1 MINVEDNDSVTSTFH
16 SEIPLEV
23 TEREQRNVTCLY
35 GQDKDKQILQVI
47 NIHTRR
53 KKVDKKDVMPTWAS
67 TQSLLLS
74 NKEQVGEKCV
84 NTAAIAPLFRTSP
97 TDLATLYTVL
107 SLTQQI
113 SASIVGPDK
122 RTLITLDLHLYNRAI
137 QIQESVGNKNW
148 ILMAGGLHICFAI
161 EHALGKTIEGSDI
174 DTCAIECGTYSS
186 AALRGIY
193 AGKAFKR
200 AVEYHIVNALAI
212 MMQFEVVG
220 DEILSDDLRLQCQDL
235 KKALHERDPKIVKMF
250 EDVQILYTEKILD
263 KVQCQGKGDLAQYF
277 DQYLEQLENLLQI
290 ISSCRQED
298 WEGYLSALEDGI
310 KYFFAHNLNY
320 ARLMPL
326 HIAQMNALKK
336 DDPDTWETLKS
347 GDVVVNK
354 SGIPFS
360 SLFTDQALEQEIKNL
375 KSTAGLLESAK
386 MRCIRS
392 IYAHYTPSHQNYQ
405 RLPTKLSW
413 YSEFIQHK
421 RTLSTLR

>member
-1 MINVEDNDSVTSTFH
+1 M
-16 SEIPLEV
+16 
-23 TEREQRNVTCLY
+23 
-35 GQDKDKQILQVI
+35 I

-53 KKVDKKDVMPTWAS
+53 KKVDKNDVMPTWAS

-122 RTLITLDLHLYNRAI
+122 RTLITLDLDLYNRAI

-148 ILMAGGLHICFAI
+148 MLMAGGLHIRFAI
-161 EHALGKTIEGSDI
+161 EHALGKTIEGSGI
-174 DTCAIECGTYSS
+174 DTCAIEYGTYSS

-212 MMQFEVVG
+212 MMMKFEVVG

-263 KVQCQGKGDLAQYF
+263 KVQCQGRGDLAQYF
-277 DQYLEQLENLLQI
+277 HQYLDKLENFLQI

-298 WEGYLSALEDGI
+298 WEGCLAALEDGI
-310 KYFFAHNLNY
+310 KYFFAHNLLNY
-320 ARLMPL
+320 ARLMQL
-326 HIAQMNALKK
+326 HIAQ
-336 DDPDTWETLKS
+336 
-347 GDVVVNK
+347 
-354 SGIPFS
+354 
-360 SLFTDQALEQEIKNL
+360 
-375 KSTAGLLESAK
+375 
-386 MRCIRS
+386 
-392 IYAHYTPSHQNYQ
+392 
-405 RLPTKLSW
+405 
-413 YSEFIQHK
+413 
-421 RTLSTLR
+421 

>member
-1 MINVEDNDSVTSTFH
+1 M
-16 SEIPLEV
+16 

-35 GQDKDKQILQVI
+35 GQDKAKQILQVI

-53 KKVDKKDVMPTWAS
+53 KKVDKKYVMPTWAS
-67 TQSLLLS
+67 TQSLLLP

-84 NTAAIAPLFRTSP
+84 NTAAITPLFRTSP
-97 TDLATLYTVL
+97 TLYTVL
-107 SLTQQI
+107 SLAQQI

-122 RTLITLDLHLYNRAI
+122 RILITLDLDLYNRAI

-148 ILMAGGLHICFAI
+148 ILMVGGLHIFFAI
-161 EHALGKTIEGSDI
+161 EHALGKTIEGSGI

-200 AVEYHIVNALAI
+200 AKGYHISNALAI
-212 MMQFEVVG
+212 VMMKFEVVG

-298 WEGYLSALEDGI
+298 WEGYLAALEDGI
-310 KYFFAHNLNY
+310 KYFFAHNLLNY
-320 ARLMPL
+320 AKLMPL

-347 GDVVVNK
+347 GDFVVNK
-354 SGIPFS
+354 NGIPFS
-360 SLFTDQALEQEIKNL
+360 S
-375 KSTAGLLESAK
+375 
-386 MRCIRS
+386 
-392 IYAHYTPSHQNYQ
+392 
-405 RLPTKLSW
+405 
-413 YSEFIQHK
+413 
-421 RTLSTLR
+421 